1 MQSQMRREYLRQDC
15 SLFEKKN
22 TTTIKKLFEKFR
34 MREENPRKSEIN
46 EKTTRTRTAPVRISK
61 STCAYSRDLMRVWVK
76 KAKIANPR
84 IP

>member
-1 MQSQMRREYLRQDC
+1 
-15 SLFEKKN
+15 
-22 TTTIKKLFEKFR
+22 